1 MTVRRPARSCNGPT
15 TCWWRGHG
23 PPARQV
29 PAPSPPRTPWRAPD
43 RNGIQE
49 KQEDMRVTHEAPLA
63 PLTTL
68 GIGGPAAAL
77 IELYDPTGFP
87 EFVALAGTFPGAPV
101 CLGEGSNVLVGDAG
115 CDSAVLRMSTK
126 GVRVAGTAADGRV
139 LVEVQAGHPLADLVD
154 TTIAE
159 GLTGME
165 MLVGIPGTTG
175 ALPVQNVG
183 AYGQET
189 ADTLVEVTAWDWASG
204 RMVTLDAAACG
215 LGHRTSVF
223 KHSRRWTLL
232 SLVFALRRSELSAPV
247 TYRTVAAELGVPV
260 GSRVPLD
267 EAARAVL
274 AVRKSKGMVLG
285 CSGADDRSVGS
296 VFLSPEISP
305 AQAERLRALQAPVNR
320 FPDGSIRVSASWLI
334 REAGFALR
342 RPIVRGVRISSL
354 HYTLVAEE
362 GASAA
367 GFTRAI
373 DIVLQEVLRR
383 TGVRL
388 TSEIDFL

>member
-1 MTVRRPARSCNGPT
+1 
-15 TCWWRGHG
+15 
-23 PPARQV
+23 
-29 PAPSPPRTPWRAPD
+29 
-43 RNGIQE
+43 
-49 KQEDMRVTHEAPLA
+49 MRVTHEAPLA

-77 IELYDPTGFP
+77 IELYDPADFP
-87 EFVALAGTFPGAPV
+87 EFVALAGTLPGAPV

-115 CDSAVLRMSTK
+115 CDGAVLRMSTK
-126 GVRVAGTAADGRV
+126 GVRIAGSTADGRV
-139 LVEVQAGHPLADLVD
+139 LVEVQAGHLLADLVE

-189 ADTLVEVTAWDWASG
+189 ADTLVEVTAWDWESG
-204 RMVTLDAAACG
+204 RMVTLDAPACG

-223 KHSRRWTLL
+223 KHSRRWTVL
-232 SLVFALRRSELSAPV
+232 SLLFALRRAELSAPV

-285 CSGADDRSVGS
+285 CSGSDDRSVGS
-296 VFLSPEISP
+296 VFLSPEISS
-305 AQAERLRALQAPVNR
+305 AQAEHLRARRAPVNR
-320 FPDGSIRVSASWLI
+320 FPDGSTRVSASWLI
-334 REAGFALR
+334 REAGFALS
-342 RPIVRGVRISSL
+342 RPIVPGVRISSL

-362 GASAA
+362 GANAA

-373 DIVLQEVLRR
+373 DIVLQEVLRS

-388 TSEIDFL
+388 TSEVDFL

>member
-1 MTVRRPARSCNGPT
+1 MFGASVRYRSGSVVITMDSVPPITPAGRAGSSPVAALRP
-15 TCWWRGHG
+15 
-23 PPARQV
+23 
-29 PAPSPPRTPWRAPD
+29 
-43 RNGIQE
+43 RNGSQE
-49 KQEDMRVTHEAPLA
+49 KQEHMRVTHEAPLA
-63 PLTTL
+63 PMTTL

-77 IELYDPTGFP
+77 IELYDPADFP
-87 EFVALAGTFPGAPV
+87 EFVALAGTFPGEPV

-126 GVRVAGTAADGRV
+126 GIRMAGSTADGRV
-139 LVEVQAGHPLADLVD
+139 LVEVQAGHPLGDLVD
-154 TTIAE
+154 ATVAE

-165 MLVGIPGTTG
+165 MLVGIPGTAG
-175 ALPVQNVG
+175 ATPVQNVG

-189 ADTLVEVTAWDWASG
+189 ADTLVEVTAWDWTL
-204 RMVTLDAAACG
+204 RRKVTMDAAACG

-223 KHSRRWTLL
+223 KRSRRWTVL

-247 TYRTVAAELGVPV
+247 TYRTVAAGLDVPV

-267 EAARAVL
+267 EVARAVL
-274 AVRKSKGMVLG
+274 TVRKSKGMVLG
-285 CSGADDRSVGS
+285 CSGTDDRSVGS

-305 AQAERLRALQAPVNR
+305 AQADDLRARHAPVNR

-334 REAGFALR
+334 RQAGFELG
-342 RPIVRGVRISSL
+342 RPIVTGVRISSL

-373 DIVLQEVLRR
+373 DIVFQEVLRR

-388 TSEIDFL
+388 TSEVDFL

>member
-1 MTVRRPARSCNGPT
+1 MP
-15 TCWWRGHG
+15 
-23 PPARQV
+23 
-29 PAPSPPRTPWRAPD
+29 PSPPRPPWQDPPP

-49 KQEDMRVTHEAPLA
+49 KQEHMRVIHEAPLA
-63 PLTTL
+63 PMTTL

-77 IELYDPTGFP
+77 IELHDPADFP
-87 EFVALAGTFPGAPV
+87 EFVALADTFPGEPV
-101 CLGEGSNVLVGDAG
+101 CLGEGSNVLVSDAG
-115 CDSAVLRMSTK
+115 CPGAVLRMSTK
-126 GVRVAGTAADGRV
+126 GVRMAGNTADGRV
-139 LVEVQAGHPLADLVD
+139 LVEVQAGHLLADLVA

-175 ALPVQNVG
+175 ATPIQNVG

-189 ADTLVEVTAWDWASG
+189 ADTLVQVTAWDRKLR
-204 RMVTLDAAACG
+204 RMVTMDAAECG

-247 TYRTVAAELGVPV
+247 TYRTVAAALDVPV

-267 EAARAVL
+267 EVAQAVL
-274 AVRKSKGMVLG
+274 TVRRSKGMVLG
-285 CSGADDRSVGS
+285 CSGTDDRSVGS

-305 AQAERLRALQAPVNR
+305 AQADGLRARHAPVNR
-320 FPDGSIRVSASWLI
+320 FPDGSTRVSASWLI
-334 REAGFALR
+334 RQAGFELR
-342 RPIVRGVRISSL
+342 RPIVPGVRISSL

-362 GASAA
+362 GATAA
-367 GFTRAI
+367 GFRQAVG
-373 DIVLQEVLRR
+373 IVFQEVLRR

-388 TSEIDFL
+388 TSEIDLL

>member
-1 MTVRRPARSCNGPT
+1 MLDGQPGRTGDASFT
-15 TCWWRGHG
+15 TPSPLAG
-23 PPARQV
+23 PP
-29 PAPSPPRTPWRAPD
+29 P

-49 KQEDMRVTHEAPLA
+49 KQEHMRVIHEAPLA
-63 PLTTL
+63 PMTTL

-77 IELYDPTGFP
+77 VELHDPADFP
-87 EFVALAGTFPGAPV
+87 EFVALADAFPGEPV
-101 CLGEGSNVLVGDAG
+101 CLGEGSNVLVSDAG
-115 CDSAVLRMSTK
+115 CPSAVLRMSTK
-126 GVRVAGTAADGRV
+126 GVRMAGNTADGRV
-139 LVEVQAGHPLADLVD
+139 LVEVQAGHLLADLVA

-175 ALPVQNVG
+175 ATPVQNVG

-189 ADTLVEVTAWDWASG
+189 ADTLVQVTAWDRKLR
-204 RMVTLDAAACG
+204 RMVTMDAAECG

-223 KHSRRWTLL
+223 KRSRRWTLL

-247 TYRTVAAELGVPV
+247 TYRTVAAALDVPV

-267 EAARAVL
+267 EVAQAVL
-274 AVRKSKGMVLG
+274 TVRRSKGMVLG
-285 CSGADDRSVGS
+285 CSGTDGRSVGS

-305 AQAERLRALQAPVNR
+305 AQADGLRARHAPVNR
-320 FPDGSIRVSASWLI
+320 FPDGSTRVSASWLI
-334 REAGFALR
+334 RQAGFELR
-342 RPIVRGVRISSL
+342 HPIVPGVRISSL

-362 GASAA
+362 GATAA
-367 GFTRAI
+367 GFRQAV
-373 DIVLQEVLRR
+373 DIVFQEVLRR

-388 TSEIDFL
+388 TSEIDLL

>member
-1 MTVRRPARSCNGPT
+1 
-15 TCWWRGHG
+15 
-23 PPARQV
+23 
-29 PAPSPPRTPWRAPD
+29 
-43 RNGIQE
+43 
-49 KQEDMRVTHEAPLA
+49 MRVTHEVPLA

-68 GIGGPAAAL
+68 GLGGPAAVL
-77 IELYDPTGFP
+77 FELFDPADFP
-87 EFVALAGTFPGAPV
+87 EFVALAGNRPGRPV
-101 CLGEGSNVLVGDAG
+101 CLGEGSNVVVGDAG
-115 CDSAVLRMSTK
+115 CAGAVLRMSTK
-126 GVRVAGTAADGRV
+126 GIRMTGRTAEGRV
-139 LVEVQAGHPLADLVD
+139 LVEVQAGHPLGDLVD

-175 ALPVQNVG
+175 ATPVQNVG

-189 ADTLVEVTAWDWASG
+189 ADCLVEVTAWDWESG
-204 RMVTLDAAACG
+204 RMVTLDGAACG

-247 TYRTVAAELGVPV
+247 NYRTVAATLDVPV

-267 EAARAVL
+267 EAAQAVL
-274 AVRKSKGMVLG
+274 AVRRSKGMVLG
-285 CSGADDRSVGS
+285 CSGTDDRSVGS
-296 VFLSPEISP
+296 VFLSPEITA
-305 AQAERLRALQAPVNR
+305 AQAERLRARNAPVNH
-320 FPDGSIRVSASWLI
+320 FPDGSTRVSASWLI
-334 REAGFALR
+334 RQAGFELCT
-342 RPIVRGVRISSL
+342 PIVTGVRISSL

-362 GASAA
+362 GATAT

-373 DIVLQEVLRR
+373 DLVRQEVLRR

-388 TSEIDFL
+388 TSELDFL